1 MELTLLIVVLVVVV
15 VAAAFLIYFLKQK
28 FGELGMKNNND
39 QGFGLMQNQLNDLKQ
54 QNQNQINDLKE
65 QITNH
70 MRDTR
75 DFNQRTHGNVTDM
88 VQKQALETNKI
99 IRDVTEG
106 LVKMNESNK
115 QVLSFADQFKSFQDI
130 LKNPKQ
136 RGVLGEF
143 YLENLLKNIFPPG
156 AYKMQYDLG
165 DNEIVDAVIFYSERL
180 IPVDSKFSLE
190 NYNRLAEAKNDE
202 DRARYEKDFRN
213 DLKKRIDET
222 AKYVKPEKGTMD
234 FAFMFIPAEAIYY
247 DLIVNQVG
255 SRATDMR
262 DLVEYA
268 YRDKKVII
276 VSPTSFVAYLQTVL
290 QGLRYEKMQKE
301 SGEIMGKVNDLGKH
315 MKAYADFMISLGKHL
330 GTTNSS
336 YNKALKEFGK
346 VNKDVKRIT
355 GQDFELLDG
364 VTEVET
370 DGEEARELESRI

>member
-1 MELTLLIVVLVVVV
+1 MELILLIVVLVVVV
-15 VAAAFLIYFLKQK
+15 AVAAFLIYFLKQK
-28 FGELGMKNNND
+28 FGEMGLRNNND

-54 QNQNQINDLKE
+54 QNQNQVNELKE

-75 DFNQRTHGNVTDM
+75 DFNQRTHGNVTEM
-88 VQKQALETNKI
+88 VQKQAMETNKI

-336 YNKALKEFGK
+336 YNKALREFGK

-355 GQDFELLDG
+355 GQDFELLEG
-364 VTEVET
+364 ATEVET
-370 DGEEARELESRI
+370 DLAQIEG

>member
-1 MELTLLIVVLVVVV
+1 M

-54 QNQNQINDLKE
+54 QNQSQINDLKE

-75 DFNQRTHGNVTDM
+75 DFNQRTHGNVTEM
-88 VQKQALETNKI
+88 VQKQAMETNKI

-355 GQDFELLDG
+355 GQDFELLG
-364 VTEVET
+364 GATEVET
-370 DGEEARELESRI
+370 DLAQIEG